1 MSREGPYFSLTHQI
15 FIEEKP
21 DHVSFANTTHDIS
34 GKKVFAQALADIP

>member
-15 FIEEKP
+15 FTEENP
-21 DHVSFANTTHDIS
+21 DHVSFANMTQDIS